1 MYIHSRHKLKLTSDK
16 LKRQASRE
24 DNMKVKDLITKLQKI
39 EKTTS
44 GEVSFKLAS
53 PNWAEGDILHELNLI
68 LLENAD
74 DVFTEIIFE
83 NQQAN
88 KQKG

>member
-1 MYIHSRHKLKLTSDK
+1 MEIK
-16 LKRQASRE
+16 E
-24 DNMKVKDLITKLQKI
+24 LISKLQKI
-39 EKTTS
+39 EKTKS

-53 PNWAEGDILHELNLI
+53 PNWAEGDILHELNLV

-83 NQQAN
+83 KQAN

>member
-1 MYIHSRHKLKLTSDK
+1 MTIK
-16 LKRQASRE
+16 E
-24 DNMKVKDLITKLQKI
+24 LISKLQKI

-53 PNWAEGDILHELNLI
+53 PNWAEGDILHELNLV

-83 NQQAN
+83 KHLTIYN
-88 KQKG
+88 GR

>member
-1 MYIHSRHKLKLTSDK
+1 
-16 LKRQASRE
+16 
-24 DNMKVKDLITKLQKI
+24 MKIKDLISKLQKI
-39 EKTTS
+39 KKTTS

-83 NQQAN
+83 NQQASE
-88 KQKG
+88 QKG

>member
-1 MYIHSRHKLKLTSDK
+1 
-16 LKRQASRE
+16 
-24 DNMKVKDLITKLQKI
+24 MKIKELISKLQKI
-39 EKTTS
+39 EKTES

-53 PNWAEGDILHELNLI
+53 PNWAEGDILHELNLV

-88 KQKG
+88 KGEL

>member
-1 MYIHSRHKLKLTSDK
+1 MRVSR
-16 LKRQASRE
+16 R
-24 DNMKVKDLITKLQKI
+24 DNMKIKDLISKLQKI
-39 EKTTS
+39 KKTTS

-88 KQKG
+88 KQK

>member
-1 MYIHSRHKLKLTSDK
+1 MNMKMRT
-16 LKRQASRE
+16 SRE
-24 DNMKVKDLITKLQKI
+24 DNMTIKELISKLQKI
-39 EKTTS
+39 EKTKS

-53 PNWAEGDILHELNLI
+53 PNWAEGDILHELNLV

-83 NQQAN
+83 KQAN

>member
-1 MYIHSRHKLKLTSDK
+1 
-16 LKRQASRE
+16 
-24 DNMKVKDLITKLQKI
+24 MKIKDLISKLQKI
-39 EKTTS
+39 KKTTS

-83 NQQAN
+83 NQQAR
-88 KQKG
+88 KK